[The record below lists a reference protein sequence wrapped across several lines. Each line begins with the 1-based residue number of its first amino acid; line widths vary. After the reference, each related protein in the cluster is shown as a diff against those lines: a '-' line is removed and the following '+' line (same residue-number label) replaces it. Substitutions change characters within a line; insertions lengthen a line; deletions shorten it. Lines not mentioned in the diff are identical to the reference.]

1 MSSWELGVLF
11 QPQKITRRHRVFSCT
26 PDHPILGMAEA
37 AAPRAP
43 VSADH
48 FVLEYQHTPAVSHA
62 KRRRID
68 GEAAVGDEPEIVDL
82 EPVAL
87 PLPHQL
93 PPRKYTADDVPW
105 VWDRNYLD
113 PDITGEV
120 WLPGGVAGEDT

>member
-1 MSSWELGVLF
+1 M
-11 QPQKITRRHRVFSCT
+11 P
-26 PDHPILGMAEA
+26 EA
-37 AAPRAP
+37 PVPRAP

-48 FVLEYQHTPAVSHA
+48 FLLEYQQTPKVNHA

-68 GEAAVGDEPEIVDL
+68 GETVGGDESEIVDL

-93 PPRKYTADDVPW
+93 PSRKYAADDVPW

-113 PDITGEV
+113 PDVTGEV
-120 WLPGGVAGEDT
+120 WLPGGVAGEDA